1 MSNKAMKKTH
11 WLRNTLITLVACGIA
26 GLILA
31 VILFNA
37 NPGRTGATSSIEFR
51 FDGAAEGLAPN
62 GLRYD
67 VSGFTSDE
75 VLNAALEETGLAGK
89 YTADQLRENIL
100 VSGVYPKDIVDQMT
114 GYESLLTGDAGKV
127 AAAEYHATLYNVA
140 LYNDFDKSIARAD
153 LEKLLASIM
162 EHFRTRFEKTYS
174 VILAKDTLN
183 ETISEYDYPQQL
195 ELMEKAANRYEDY
208 AAYMAEEH
216 PDFLKDGESFADL
229 ATKYNI
235 LRTSDLQRLSGQVT
249 MNALSVDQERIAS
262 QYENQIRILEIGL
275 KELQQEAEDIKALIA
290 KYSRDDIIYVSTTG
304 SLQQISGNTA
314 TYDAIVAEQK
324 NVENQIA
331 SKNKE
336 LEQLKLKLADIRG
349 EESSAA
355 ETAETETKAETA
367 KAETAET
374 ETKAET
380 AKAETAE
387 TETKA
392 ETAKAETGVAGE
404 AETEA
409 ASTQLVSDEDRE
421 AQKAVVEKGIASAM
435 KKLTAYTDEFS
446 EFLKAYS
453 EREMNDS
460 TVAITKVRYSTPK
473 LLSGSF
479 IKQAIKTA
487 GPFCVLGFL
496 VCIICM
502 IVGRVKED
510 KEER

>member
-1 MSNKAMKKTH
+1 MSNKVMKKTH
-11 WLRNTLITLVACGIA
+11 WLRNTLVTLIACGIA

-37 NPGRTGATSSIEFR
+37 NPERTCATSSIEFS

-162 EHFRTRFEKTYS
+162 EHFRTRYEKTYS

-195 ELMEKAANRYEDY
+195 ELMEKAANRYETY

-290 KYSRDDIIYVSTTG
+290 KYTRDDIIYVSTTG

-355 ETAETETKAETA
+355 ETAKTES
-367 KAETAET
+367 
-374 ETKAET
+374 
-380 AKAETAE
+380 
-387 TETKA
+387 
-392 ETAKAETGVAGE
+392 VAGE
-404 AETEA
+404 TETEA

-502 IVGRVKED
+502 IVGRIKEQ
-510 KEER
+510 K